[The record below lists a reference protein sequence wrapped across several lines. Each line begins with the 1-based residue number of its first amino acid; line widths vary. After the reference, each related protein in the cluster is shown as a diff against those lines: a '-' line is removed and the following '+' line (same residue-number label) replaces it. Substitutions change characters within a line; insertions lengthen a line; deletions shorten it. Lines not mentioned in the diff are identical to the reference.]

1 MMWRAVLKQTDQ
13 AEEESGQ
20 LDDPPIDYRVL
31 VGFFS
36 PYFARGRK
44 RMPCAPPCSNQTKSR
59 GRLIEQ
65 DAARG
70 IDASDRVGEGRG
82 QLNDPPIDC
91 RVWVGFF
98 LPYFARGWKQMP
110 CAPPCSNQT
119 EWSGRLIA
127 QDAARGFD
135 ASDRA
140 REGRGQLDDPP
151 IDCRVWVGF
160 FSPYFE
166 R

>member
-1 MMWRAVLKQTDQ
+1 
-13 AEEESGQ
+13 
-20 LDDPPIDYRVL
+20 
-31 VGFFS
+31 
-36 PYFARGRK
+36 
-44 RMPCAPPCSNQTKSR
+44 
-59 GRLIEQ
+59 
-65 DAARG
+65 
-70 IDASDRVGEGRG
+70 
-82 QLNDPPIDC
+82 
-91 RVWVGFF
+91 
-98 LPYFARGWKQMP
+98 MP

-160 FSPYFE
+160 FSPYFGQGCKRIPYAPRRSNRTESSGHRISNNVVRGFEASE
-166 R
+166 REGEGRGQLDGPPIDCRVWVDFFSP